1 MAGTKRGDVSPQS
14 FLLQPTL
21 PLPMSDKGPAFPT
34 LRCPDCGNADL
45 LFKPSGE
52 IRCGRC
58 MKLWN
63 RSQLV
68 RTTGTAGSSYD
79 YGVKDD
85 MEGD

>member
-1 MAGTKRGDVSPQS
+1 MSPE
-14 FLLQPTL
+14 
-21 PLPMSDKGPAFPT
+21 GPAFPT

-58 MKLWN
+58 LKKWE

-68 RTTGTAGSSYD
+68 RSSGTAGSSYD
-79 YGVKDD
+79 HDVK
-85 MEGD
+85 EGKEG